1 MDQWHPSAEHAL
13 SSSCLCDKAFSTLR
27 LEFLYYGLE
36 SMGINIIKLWVGITI
51 NEHKKPLA
59 AFEGWWTQPPALE
72 AYFAACLII
81 KAVESLDYFVVG
93 RVVRIQAGDMEIQI
107 QLGTRKL
114 IHLGTS
120 TTAPPSDSSTFSD
133 SSVCLHILC
142 HRPFLAEVAA
152 FQHSALRLAEQGE
165 RNWLSH
171 VFIPLLP
178 QGDSEYLPF
187 HYSQKSSLYSSTVI
201 YFLIEV

>member
-1 MDQWHPSAEHAL
+1 M
-13 SSSCLCDKAFSTLR
+13 
-27 LEFLYYGLE
+27 
-36 SMGINIIKLWVGITI
+36 
-51 NEHKKPLA
+51 
-59 AFEGWWTQPPALE
+59 
-72 AYFAACLII
+72 I

-93 RVVRIQAGDMEIQI
+93 RVVRIQAGDTEIQI
-107 QLGTRKL
+107 QLGTRNL
-114 IHLGTS
+114 IHFGTS

-152 FQHSALRLAEQGE
+152 FQHSALRLAERGE
-165 RNWLSH
+165 RNWLSLL
-171 VFIPLLP
+171 FIPLLP
-178 QGDSEYLPF
+178 QEDSEFLPF